1 MAVYKFICLH
11 IMDASVLLKLLLL
24 LLDIDTL
31 CCVWLY
37 DTSLL
42 FMFVQMLVI
51 LTKSINRCFEKNPKF
66 DMTPLLGGTEFV
78 FSSLIHSFSWFVSLL
93 LACSVFQCSILIFG
107 SKYFYLYDRFRNPAT
122 FLHAY
127 TCLPLAYATRQAAGA
142 ILQDVADSGVLFAI
156 LMCRH
161 KV

>member
-1 MAVYKFICLH
+1 M
-11 IMDASVLLKLLLL
+11 
-24 LLDIDTL
+24 
-31 CCVWLY
+31 LY
-37 DTSLL
+37 
-42 FMFVQMLVI
+42 
-51 LTKSINRCFEKNPKF
+51 
-66 DMTPLLGGTEFV
+66 LGDKYCY
-78 FSSLIHSFSWFVSLL
+78 FS
-93 LACSVFQCSILIFG
+93 
-107 SKYFYLYDRFRNPAT
+107 DRIRNPAT

>member
-1 MAVYKFICLH
+1 MFLF
-11 IMDASVLLKLLLL
+11 
-24 LLDIDTL
+24 
-31 CCVWLY
+31 VW
-37 DTSLL
+37 S
-42 FMFVQMLVI
+42 
-51 LTKSINRCFEKNPKF
+51 
-66 DMTPLLGGTEFV
+66 
-78 FSSLIHSFSWFVSLL
+78 
-93 LACSVFQCSILIFG
+93 
-107 SKYFYLYDRFRNPAT
+107 FRNPAT